1 MNMLDYLGWMGNV
14 SFREKELN
22 EVDNLIFSTI
32 VYLKMEDLISAD
44 GSRTETIGELYKKC
58 EELGTDTS
66 HYACDPMK
74 ALKAAASSARF
85 KDVRVKWYV
94 SRFDTSRHMQFA
106 AVTFV
111 YDDEKAYV
119 AFRGTDSTLTGW
131 REDYY
136 FCCQTETTGQKE
148 AVQYLNL
155 VAKLM
160 KGTFIVGGHSKG
172 GNFAAYGS
180 AFCDRQVRD
189 SRITRIYSNDG
200 PGFNSKI
207 ADSPEYRAILG
218 KLIKIIPEFSI
229 VGIMLSS
236 RARRKVI
243 TSSARGK
250 YQHDPYT
257 WNVKGTEFE
266 TADGRSIASFLL
278 DGAISSWIAALSARD
293 KQRLIDALFDL
304 LEATGADTLQ
314 EVKEQKLASFIAML
328 KAAAGMD
335 LRKKGEIALSL
346 GRVISAGKDRIISG
360 AVKGVDK
367 YIVSVRIS
375 ILIKL
380 TGGNMDSDR
389 GLLTV
394 KNKTED
400 KPECP
405 ED

>member
-1 MNMLDYLGWMGNV
+1 MNMLDYLGWMGNI

-44 GSRTETIGELYKKC
+44 GSRTKTIGELYKEC
-58 EELGTDTS
+58 VGLGTDTS
-66 HYACDPMK
+66 HSACDPMK

-85 KDVRVKWYV
+85 KDVPVKMYV

-111 YDDEKAYV
+111 YDNDKAYV

-136 FCCQTETTGQKE
+136 FCCQTETTGQKA
-148 AVQYLNL
+148 AVQYLNY
-155 VAKLM
+155 VAARI
-160 KGTFIVGGHSKG
+160 KGSLIVGGHSKG

-180 AFCDRQVRD
+180 AFCSKHVRD

-200 PGFNSKI
+200 PGFNTKT
-207 ADSPEYRAILG
+207 ANSPEYMAILD

-243 TSSARGK
+243 TSSAKGK

-266 TADGRSIASFLL
+266 TADGRSIASILL
-278 DGAISSWIAALSARD
+278 DGAISSWISALSARD

-304 LEATGADTLQ
+304 MEATGADTLQ
-314 EVKEQKLASFIAML
+314 DIKEQKLASFIAML
-328 KAAAGMD
+328 KAAAGID
-335 LRKKGEIALSL
+335 LKKKGEIALSL
-346 GRVISAGKDRIISG
+346 GRVISAGKERILPG
-360 AVKGVDK
+360 AVKGADR
-367 YIVSVRIS
+367 YIAGEIIS
-375 ILIKL
+375 NLKKL
-380 TGGNMDSDR
+380 TGGDR
-389 GLLTV
+389 DPDR
-394 KNKTED
+394 K
-400 KPECP
+400 
-405 ED
+405 